1 MKRIDSFNRSHKLF
15 DWQPVALS
23 YQVLFIPRNAPS
35 FVAELI
41 RRSMPTE
48 LRNFPAIP
56 YDELEE
62 MNLNAKEQ
70 RRNRVA
76 IQRFRKSALN
86 I

>member
-1 MKRIDSFNRSHKLF
+1 
-15 DWQPVALS
+15 
-23 YQVLFIPRNAPS
+23 
-35 FVAELI
+35 
-41 RRSMPTE
+41 MPTE